1 MAREIVKERNSRVEW
16 IANSR
21 CEANARDNYAMEV
34 LISRGANRAKSYVPV
49 IIGIRG
55 LTAAAANA
63 VDKFLAAIPAGMVI
77 DTVDVKY
84 TPESGYPNTTYSGEM
99 DMRAALITA
108 FYRQAKKITIN
119 FV

>member
-1 MAREIVKERNSRVEW
+1 MARQIVKERNTRAEW

-21 CEANARDNYAMEV
+21 CEANARDNYSMEI

-63 VDKFLAAIPAGMVI
+63 VDKFLAAIPSGMVI
-77 DTVDVKY
+77 DSVEVKY
-84 TPESGYPNTTYSGEM
+84 TPESGYPNTTYDGEM
-99 DMRAALITA
+99 DMRAALVTA
-108 FYRQAKKITIN
+108 FYRQAKQITVN
-119 FV
+119 FA

>member
-1 MAREIVKERNSRVEW
+1 MARQTVKERNTRAEFCP
-16 IANSR
+16 NTR
-21 CEANARDNYAMEV
+21 GMANARDNYVMEV

-77 DTVDVKY
+77 DTIDVKY
-84 TPESGYPNTTYSGEM
+84 TPESGFDNTTYCGEM
-99 DMRAALITA
+99 DMRASLITA
-108 FYRQAKKITIN
+108 FYRQAKQITVN